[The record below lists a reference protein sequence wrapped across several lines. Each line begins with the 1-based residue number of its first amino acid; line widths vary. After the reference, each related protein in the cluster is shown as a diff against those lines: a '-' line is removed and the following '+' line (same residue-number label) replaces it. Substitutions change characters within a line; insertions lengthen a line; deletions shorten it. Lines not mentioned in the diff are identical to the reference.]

1 MIFRTATIDDIPQIQ
16 VVRNSVHENT
26 LSDPNLVSNEDCE
39 IFLTIKGKGWICD
52 IDEQIVGFAIVDLS
66 ENNIWA
72 LFLDPRFEGK
82 GIARKLQQLMLDW
95 YFSQTQTTVWL
106 GTTPNTRAEQ
116 FYRKTRWVEA
126 GMNGTDEIK
135 FEMSYETWINK

>member
-39 IFLTIKGKGWICD
+39 IFLTIKGKGWVCD
-52 IDEQIVGFAIVDLS
+52 IDNQIVGFAIVDLIG
-66 ENNIWA
+66 NNIWA

-95 YFSQTQTTVWL
+95 YFNQTKSTVWL
-106 GTTPNTRAEQ
+106 GTTPKTRAEQ
-116 FYRKTRWVEA
+116 FYRKTGWIEV